1 MMETLI
7 TKLPWVGEETDKYL
21 NIGNYTVLKITQI
34 AIANHKRKSK
44 LFAEVGGSER
54 QKF

>member
-34 AIANHKRKSK
+34 AIANHKSK